1 MTGKIYK
8 IIHNFGYDI
17 NASKEEKKAKVDE
30 KIKMVIESG
39 YKGLVTNVSFN
50 NYMLDENEWEIL
62 DYIVDKAEEN
72 GLKLWFYDEKGWPSG
87 TAGGLTLKANPEYE
101 SKAVVAIVKQV
112 KAKEQVAIE
121 FPYNHM
127 KVLYAVAY
135 TGSNL
140 DDINFDS
147 AENLT
152 NELDEKGNL
161 IYTNNSDIDKV
172 VGMFVLR
179 QFYEGAITSTGL
191 FAARRSID
199 VSDERAINEFI
210 NNTYK
215 KYNERYKGR
224 YQAYFTDEP
233 GYPGFYYIV
242 KRANQVIDDKPD
254 WNTPL
259 HPPVNWGN
267 NFAEKFKKIKGYD
280 IIPYLPYL
288 FGNES
293 KQAKKVR
300 FDYQEVLSELYE
312 KAFFRQISD
321 YCKSVDI
328 IFSGHIQSED
338 NMKQH
343 LLYEGDLFRQMRHM
357 HVPGIDMLTA
367 MPERLMN
374 APDEHFP
381 PLGGAQ
387 EIINWATGPK
397 TVSSIARLYG
407 KKDVMSEI
415 SAHMEGGAI
424 SNERRICAT
433 LLQYA
438 LGVTV
443 FTSYHRDIPDELK
456 VVNEKVDIVSSRMNG
471 GEVSLQVGLY
481 YPLQQMW
488 PYAIPADVEE
498 FTPSK
503 KEMDMVIDVTQYSF
517 SKANRE
523 LLINQVDPEIIGWDL
538 LKEAKFS
545 DGKFTCGCGYYDVL
559 VIPAC
564 AIDENLENEILNFAN
579 NDVKVIIL
587 THPLLSRAMNVFNNV
602 NNITILNNDQDI
614 AKEIINNIKVPNVKV
629 IDGGKSFVC
638 QTKIDKETNTHKY
651 LLVNFEEKEYYSKV
665 EFSGADINTIEI
677 YDVNNDRIV
686 KTNGKNTQNGCEI
699 EIIFKPYCSYVI
711 TAKQ

>member
-152 NELDEKGNL
+152 NDLDEKGNL

-242 KRANQVIDDKPD
+242 KRANQVIDDEPD

-415 SAHMEGGAI
+415 SAHMEGCAI

-433 LLQYA
+433 LLQMA

-443 FTSYHRDIPDELK
+443 FTSYHRDIPEELK
-456 VVNEKVDIVSSRMNG
+456 VVNRIVDNVGEKIKDG
-471 GEVSLQVGLY
+471 DVSLQVALY
-481 YPLQQMW
+481 YPIQQMW
-488 PYAIPADVEE
+488 PYAIPADVNE
-498 FTPSK
+498 FAPSK
-503 KEMDMVIDVTQYSF
+503 LKMDNVIDVTQYSF

-523 LLINQVDPEIIGWDL
+523 LLINQLDPEIIGWDL
-538 LKEAKFS
+538 LKSANLKGGKFS
-545 DGKFTCGCGYYDVL
+545 CGKGYYDVL

-564 AIDENLENEILNFAN
+564 AIDENLKDEILRFAN
-579 NDVKVIIL
+579 AGIKVVIL
-587 THPLLSRAMNVFNNV
+587 THQLLSQPMDNFIGVK
-602 NNITILNNDQDI
+602 NIQILSNQDDF
-614 AKEIINNIKVPNVKV
+614 AKEILKYVEKPNVKV
-629 IDGGKSFVC
+629 VSGEHSFVC
-638 QTKIDKETNTHKY
+638 QTRINNQTKERKY
-651 LLVNFEEKEYYSKV
+651 LLVNFEDKEYTSEINLSDVSIENLSLYDANKDCFEKV
-665 EFSGADINTIEI
+665 
-677 YDVNNDRIV
+677 V
-686 KTNGKNTQNGCEI
+686 GKNTQNGCVI
-699 EIIFKPYCSYVI
+699 NVNFMPYCALVVM
-711 TAKQ
+711 AK